1 MSATVPSN
9 SPPGARAGAPRRAWA
24 MVFALALASLAVGA
38 CSEQL
43 ETTGVCTDAS
53 GLCPEQGITVEE
65 VVLQPVVLD
74 TSLAGVP
81 ILGSEPYLALVRRG
95 DSIDTRAV
103 VRFDDLPL
111 YHRTSATGTDSALI
125 ANVVSPA
132 VRLVIDNR
140 ESDFAGPVTIEAFDV
155 LHGGADTSSAET
167 LARFTDE
174 HRIGS
179 LVVSPPAAS
188 DTTTFD
194 TLAVPIDP
202 AHLLARIQA
211 EEPLRVGLRVT
222 GSDQA
227 SVLVTHGA
235 TLFFRAA
242 ADTAVPSITLVT
254 TSTTPGDDNALRSDL
269 RSYVVIAAGTAP
281 PPPDVVAV
289 GGLPNRRSLLRFD
302 IPEGEI
308 PTGARIVR
316 ATLVLTQ
323 KPVAGYAV
331 SDTFAV
337 NVLPVS
343 ASRAV
348 TDVDRLMRLA
358 SNPRD
363 QVGGEVQ
370 LVRPMILVPGD
381 SGQKEIGVANLV
393 SLWSARSGVDVQPA
407 IVLAPLFEGASALR
421 AEFFSSEAA
430 PELRPTLRLSF
441 IRPIDFDLP

>member
-1 MSATVPSN
+1 MSASVPPH
-9 SPPGARAGAPRRAWA
+9 SPPGARAGAPSRALA
-24 MVFALALASLAVGA
+24 LVAGLALASLAAGA

-53 GLCPEQGITVEE
+53 GLCPEQGIEVEE
-65 VVLQPVVLD
+65 IVLQPVTLD

-103 VRFDDLPL
+103 VRFDDLPR
-111 YHRTSATGTDSALI
+111 YHRTTSTGTDSALI
-125 ANVVSPA
+125 SSVVGSE

-140 ESDFAGPVTIEAFDV
+140 ESGFVGPVTIEAFDV
-155 LHGGADTSSAET
+155 LHSAADTSTAET
-167 LARFTDE
+167 LAQFSDE
-174 HRIGS
+174 RRIGT
-179 LVVSPPAAS
+179 LEVTPPPAS
-188 DTTTFD
+188 DTTSFD

-202 AHLLARIQA
+202 ARLLARIQA
-211 EEPLRVGLRVT
+211 EEPMRVGLRVT

-235 TLFFRAA
+235 ALFFRVV
-242 ADTAVPSITLVT
+242 ADTAVPAFTLAT
-254 TSTTPGDDNALRSDL
+254 SSTTPTNDNALRSDL

-281 PPPDVVAV
+281 PPPEVVAV
-289 GGLPNRRSLLRFD
+289 GGLPNRRSFLRFS
-302 IPEGEI
+302 IPEGAI
-308 PTGARIVR
+308 PTGARVVR
-316 ATLVLTQ
+316 ATLLLTQ
-323 KPVAGYAV
+323 KPVQGYVA
-331 SDTFAV
+331 SDSFVV

-343 ASRAV
+343 SSSAV
-348 TDVDRLMRLA
+348 TDIDRLVRLA

-363 QVGGEVQ
+363 QAGGEIP
-370 LVRPMILVPGD
+370 LVSPMVLVPGD
-381 SGQKEIGVANLV
+381 SGQKEVGVANLV

-407 IVLAPLFEGASALR
+407 IVLAPRFEGASALR

-441 IRPIDFDLP
+441 IRRINFDLP